1 LVQGILEWLPISS
14 EGQLVLLALWLDEM
28 SEDAALSLA
37 FWLHL
42 GTMFAVILTYKSLW
56 RGILDPRTEDNEN
69 LRSFLFFTTLGT
81 GIVGVP
87 IRLLLFEVINLQ
99 SVAFIV
105 MWIIGFALIF
115 TGILIHYSR
124 KSDGMRELS
133 DLSVR
138 EQLIV
143 GFWQGL
149 TIIPGISRSGTTI
162 SALLFLRVKPLDS
175 FKGSFL
181 MAVPAILGA
190 VVLDVFFSLHD
201 NESLFSELQF
211 QGIALGVITAFITG
225 FYSMKVLL
233 IVAHKHDFSKIAISM
248 GLIIIIIL
256 ISL

>member
-162 SALLFLRVKPLDS
+162 SALLFF

-211 QGIALGVITAFITG
+211 QGILLGVITAFITG

-233 IVAHKHDFSKIAISM
+233 IVAHKHDFSKIAISL